1 MLTWVTSTIMTIT
14 MVTIDARHDRIPRA
28 HPRIGCANHVI
39 LPGNSHNRAS
49 VVIVRRPRRVL
60 FRVVPVITRRVEIV
74 LPDRVVRLHLCL
86 LFVYSS
92 LPLLDE
98 IAY

>member
-28 HPRIGCANHVI
+28 HPRIGCTNQVI
-39 LPGNSHNRAS
+39 LAGNSHNRAS

-60 FRVVPVITRRVEIV
+60 FRVVPVITRRVEII
-74 LPDRVVRLHLCL
+74 LPDRVVRLHSLLLL
-86 LFVYSS
+86 LFI
-92 LPLLDE
+92 L
-98 IAY
+98 